1 MKMFLNYNGIWK
13 SGTYAVVPAEIHDE
27 VKIVLPKGFK
37 EVTMADTSK
46 AIEWPN
52 GQITLACEIL
62 TEHKGETAV
71 PYIVD
76 CSGNSPKNVYLKA
89 VKLY

>member
-1 MKMFLNYNGIWK
+1 MKMFLNFNGIWK
-13 SGTYAVVPAEIHDE
+13 SGTYAVVPAEINDNVE
-27 VKIVLPKGFK
+27 IVLPEGFK
-37 EVTMADTSK
+37 EVTMANETK
-46 AIEWPN
+46 AIEWPD
-52 GQITLACEIL
+52 GQITLAHEIL

-89 VKLY
+89 VKL

>member
-1 MKMFLNYNGIWK
+1 MRMYLNFNNVWK
-13 SGTYAVVPAEIHDE
+13 SGTFATVPAEIHDE
-27 VKIVLPKGFK
+27 VEIVLPEGFK
-37 EVTMADTSK
+37 EVTMQDETK

-52 GQITLACEIL
+52 GQITLASQIL

-76 CSGNSPKNVYLKA
+76 CSGNAPRNLYLRA
-89 VKLY
+89 VKL

>member
-1 MKMFLNYNGIWK
+1 MYLNFNNVWK
-13 SGTYAVVPAEIHDE
+13 SGTFATVPAEIHDE
-27 VKIVLPKGFK
+27 VEIVLPEGFK
-37 EVTMADTSK
+37 EVTMQDETK

-52 GQITLACEIL
+52 GQITLASQIL

-76 CSGNSPKNVYLKA
+76 CSGNAPSNLYLRA
-89 VKLY
+89 VKL

>member
-1 MKMFLNYNGIWK
+1 MRMYLNFNNVWK
-13 SGTYAVVPAEIHDE
+13 SGTFATVPAEIHDE
-27 VKIVLPKGFK
+27 MEIVLPEGFK
-37 EVTMADTSK
+37 EVTMQDETK

-52 GQITLACEIL
+52 GQITLASQIL

-76 CSGNSPKNVYLKA
+76 CSGNAPRNLYLRA
-89 VKLY
+89 VKL

>member
-1 MKMFLNYNGIWK
+1 MRMYLNFNNVWK
-13 SGTYAVVPAEIHDE
+13 SGTFATVPAEIHDE
-27 VKIVLPKGFK
+27 VEIVLPEGFK
-37 EVTMADTSK
+37 EVTMQDETK

-52 GQITLACEIL
+52 GQITLASQIL

-76 CSGNSPKNVYLKA
+76 CSGNAPRNLYLRT
-89 VKLY
+89 VKL

>member
-27 VKIVLPKGFK
+27 VEIVLPEGFK
-37 EVTMADTSK
+37 EVMMADETK
-46 AIEWPN
+46 AIEWPD
-52 GQITLACEIL
+52 GQITLAYDIL
-62 TEHKGETAV
+62 TEHKGNTAV

-76 CSGNSPKNVYLKA
+76 CSGNAPRNLYLKA
-89 VKLY
+89 VKL

>member
-13 SGTYAVVPAEIHDE
+13 SGTYAAVPAEIYDE
-27 VKIVLPKGFK
+27 VEIVLPEGFK
-37 EVTMADTSK
+37 EVTMQDETK
-46 AIEWPN
+46 AIEWPD
-52 GQITLACEIL
+52 GQITLASEIF

-71 PYIVD
+71 PCIVG

-89 VKLY
+89 VKL

>member
-1 MKMFLNYNGIWK
+1 MRMYLNFNNVWK
-13 SGTYAVVPAEIHDE
+13 SGTFATVPVEIHDE
-27 VKIVLPKGFK
+27 VEIVLPEGFK
-37 EVTMADTSK
+37 EVTMQDETK

-52 GQITLACEIL
+52 GQITLASQIL

-76 CSGNSPKNVYLKA
+76 CSGNAPRNLYLRA
-89 VKLY
+89 VKL